1 MLTVQ
6 DGELLRKKRKDIVAQ
21 MVKTPPANAG
31 DMGSIPVGKISWRSK
46 WQPTPIF
53 FPEKPYGQGSL
64 AGCSP
69 GGPKESDTTERLST
83 RVFNV
88 SYLARPSGTWVMEK
102 CPLSG

>member
-46 WQPTPIF
+46 WPPTPGF
-53 FPEKPYGQGSL
+53 LPGTSHGQRSL
-64 AGCSP
+64 ADYSVWGH
-69 GGPKESDTTERLST
+69 KESDMNERL
-83 RVFNV
+83 
-88 SYLARPSGTWVMEK
+88 
-102 CPLSG
+102 PLQYIHLLFSKICLLHKDLWMSE